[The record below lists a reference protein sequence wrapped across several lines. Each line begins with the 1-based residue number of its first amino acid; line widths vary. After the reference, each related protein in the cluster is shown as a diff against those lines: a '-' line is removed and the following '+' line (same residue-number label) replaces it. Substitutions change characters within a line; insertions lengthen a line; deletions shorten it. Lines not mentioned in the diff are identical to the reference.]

1 MSESNA
7 DIELLSLS
15 QRDKNKIYFEN
26 RKEIKIL
33 IKNINTCLD
42 NNSSTFFL
50 SLFYMDFIFEN
61 YSLEEI
67 INEDMNDIF
76 LSNNIYKINTY
87 VLLSLACLVISSKFN
102 EKDPHVPDLNSFL
115 RVYNKY
121 SKFYCIFSL
130 NELMKAEVYILKI
143 LKYKLNYYSLY
154 QFVTFFFSNG
164 ILFERDIQKSELI
177 KKLKHSEKKI
187 LEKIYVKS
195 REILDL
201 IIDDYEKYYILFNG
215 RENYITAIEILIWS
229 IENILNIKI
238 IDEQS
243 ICFPLFYNINI
254 NYRRHIEIYSIIYNI
269 LNKNE
274 NLNISNSVIND
285 NYNFNYSNYF
295 INSKMNIIKKNNNN
309 TNLCLM
315 SVSNSNINLDDIIK
329 KQTILSDFKIKNSK
343 SFYSFKNQDK
353 SDDNINYY
361 LQNNEY
367 NKINL
372 DSSNILNSDISPD
385 IYFKNINKNNKSID
399 NKYGYSMSDNMIPIM
414 SEEESKLTNREN
426 NIETNELIDD
436 LTKEFNS
443 NKFKDNEINE
453 GKRDYLNYTKN
464 FNISKNLLESYN
476 NFNDIDSYN
485 SNKKNYEKKNNYN
498 NFDYIA
504 KKINKDIKSMNKR
517 NLNIDYN
524 NNNSSKS
531 TFYKSWFNN
540 TNTSPKDI
548 LNKTKKIFDETN
560 KRIIDYNNNENES
573 SNIMVNSYTNKS
585 NYINHLKDINNN
597 EKDRKKSTKTLNSNI
612 YDNDYHSINKY
623 KEEKNKDKEKT
634 IIINNNIQINN
645 YIDKENNYANYYN
658 NSQQNISDIEN
669 INFENYINKK
679 YFNINKNSNT
689 NIINKSSTYL
699 NNNKNKKVNKGKKNK
714 KINFKKI
721 GFLEGINENYKDTKN
736 SIDYNINSKSKENIK
751 INKDK
756 NNRIVNLGKF
766 QTYFDYSSYGKNK
779 RINSS
784 NSSQGEFNF
793 ARHINYNNSSIIE
806 KSRNS
811 YGKYNNSLLKDM
823 INNKI
828 SKFNNDSNIYEKYMK
843 LNSEYVI

>member
-87 VLLSLACLVISSKFN
+87 ILLSLACLVISSKFN

-464 FNISKNLLESYN
+464 FNISKNLLKSYN

-485 SNKKNYEKKNNYN
+485 SNKKNY
-498 NFDYIA
+498 
-504 KKINKDIKSMNKR
+504 
-517 NLNIDYN
+517 
-524 NNNSSKS
+524 
-531 TFYKSWFNN
+531 
-540 TNTSPKDI
+540 
-548 LNKTKKIFDETN
+548 
-560 KRIIDYNNNENES
+560 
-573 SNIMVNSYTNKS
+573 
-585 NYINHLKDINNN
+585 
-597 EKDRKKSTKTLNSNI
+597 
-612 YDNDYHSINKY
+612 
-623 KEEKNKDKEKT
+623 
-634 IIINNNIQINN
+634 
-645 YIDKENNYANYYN
+645 
-658 NSQQNISDIEN
+658 
-669 INFENYINKK
+669 
-679 YFNINKNSNT
+679 
-689 NIINKSSTYL
+689 
-699 NNNKNKKVNKGKKNK
+699 
-714 KINFKKI
+714 
-721 GFLEGINENYKDTKN
+721 
-736 SIDYNINSKSKENIK
+736 
-751 INKDK
+751 
-756 NNRIVNLGKF
+756 
-766 QTYFDYSSYGKNK
+766 
-779 RINSS
+779 
-784 NSSQGEFNF
+784 
-793 ARHINYNNSSIIE
+793 
-806 KSRNS
+806 
-811 YGKYNNSLLKDM
+811 
-823 INNKI
+823 
-828 SKFNNDSNIYEKYMK
+828 
-843 LNSEYVI
+843 